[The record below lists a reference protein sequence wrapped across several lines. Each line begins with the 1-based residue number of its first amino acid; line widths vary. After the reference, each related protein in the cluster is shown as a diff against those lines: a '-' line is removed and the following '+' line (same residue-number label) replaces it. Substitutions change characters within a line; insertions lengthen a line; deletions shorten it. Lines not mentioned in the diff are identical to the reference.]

1 MYGVFTLFYK
11 ELLRFG
17 KVAFQTLVAPVVTAL
32 LYLVIFSHVLS
43 GRVEVFKGVEYTA
56 FLIPGLMMMTVIQNA
71 FANTSS
77 SLIQSKVSGNITFIL
92 LAPLSHFELFAAYVG
107 AAVVRG
113 LLVGVGVFLLA
124 IWYVKVPVHSLAVI
138 IGFALLGSAVLG
150 TMGMIA
156 GIWAEK
162 FDQLAAFQNFIVMP
176 LSFLSGVFYSIH
188 SLPSFWRTLSR
199 FNPFLYMIDGFRFGF
214 FGESDIPLATS
225 VAVVL
230 TFFLIL
236 SVSLLAML
244 RRGYKL
250 RF

>member
-1 MYGVFTLFYK
+1 MYGAFTLFYK

-17 KVAFQTLVAPVVTAL
+17 KVAFQTLVAPIVTAL
-32 LYLVIFSHVLS
+32 LYLVIFSHVLT
-43 GRVEVFKGVEYTA
+43 GRVEVFEGVEYTA

-77 SLIQSKVSGNITFIL
+77 SLIQSKVSGNIVFIL

-113 LLVGVGVFLLA
+113 VSVGIGVFLLA
-124 IWYVKVPVHSLAVI
+124 VWYVKVPVYSLSVI
-138 IGFALLGSAVLG
+138 VGFALLGSAVLG

-162 FDQLAAFQNFIVMP
+162 FDQLAAFQNFIIMP

-188 SLPSFWRTLSR
+188 SLPAFWQTLSR
-199 FNPFLYMIDGFRFGF
+199 FNPFLYMIDGFRYGF
-214 FGESDIPLATS
+214 FGESDIPVETSFAVVFAFFVVLS
-225 VAVVL
+225 VA
-230 TFFLIL
+230 
-236 SVSLLAML
+236 LLAVL
-244 RRGYKL
+244 RQGYKL